1 MIREIKESDLFR
13 EFLVSGVAM
22 LQQANIVS
30 QNQKQTR
37 KLDES
42 NRKVQYCILLYCEI
56 CENTLFYVHAFI
68 VQASP
73 PITGVLDT
81 FLEMQMLLPSH
92 TLLSSYSFTR
102 RRTNDK
108 IPSRQELQHERDHT
122 TPVSTRNTTEHV
134 DYHDQTALQR
144 VYTILVQY
152 LAKLY
157 YLLVNMLMTLFSR
170 DAIHSSNARL
180 SRERKRHSP
189 LFNSLL
195 CLVNEATR
203 TTIPEL
209 WLTSESTQL
218 ALLGVCGGS
227 IDSLLWKVY

>member
-1 MIREIKESDLFR
+1 M
-13 EFLVSGVAM
+13 
-22 LQQANIVS
+22 
-30 QNQKQTR
+30 
-37 KLDES
+37 
-42 NRKVQYCILLYCEI
+42 
-56 CENTLFYVHAFI
+56 
-68 VQASP
+68 QASP

-92 TLLSSYSFTR
+92 TVLSSYSFKR

-108 IPSRQELQHERDHT
+108 IPSHQHERDHT
-122 TPVSTRNTTEHV
+122 TSVSTGNTTALV

-180 SRERKRHSP
+180 SRERKRDSP